1 VRPAEGA
8 AMTSARALRRLD
20 RLLRESFLVPCERDD
35 RFVIFSDLHFGDGS
49 SRDEF
54 VHNTALFRTVLSD
67 YYLRRGFKL
76 VLNGDVEDLY
86 KFPLRAVIEHCGEI
100 YRLFDAF
107 LRTTALYKIVG
118 NHDADLEARHASFQR
133 LPVFPALRLGFAQ
146 QEILVLHG
154 HQAGFL
160 PDRFNWLCGFLTR
173 LAAPLGIRNGSV
185 AYDEARKYRTE
196 KRIYEFAKRHRIM
209 AVIGHTHR
217 PLFESLSRI
226 DYLKFQ
232 IESLCRS
239 YPEAD
244 PAVKAFLEKKIR
256 AYQQDLQYTL
266 EKDRKNGSRSSL
278 YDSGRLVPCLFNSGC
293 ATGKRG
299 ITALEITGGRIALV
313 FWFDSG
319 RTRKYFN
326 FNGYQ
331 PEPLGE
337 TGFFR
342 VPLKE
347 DSLDYVSTRIKLLA

>member
-1 VRPAEGA
+1 
-8 AMTSARALRRLD
+8 MTHAHALRRLD
-20 RLLRESFLVPCERDD
+20 RLLRESAVVPCERDD
-35 RFVIFSDLHFGDGS
+35 RFVIFSDLHLGDGS

-54 VHNTALFRTVLSD
+54 VHNTALFRAVLSEH
-67 YYLRRGFKL
+67 YLQRRFKL
-76 VLNGDVEDLY
+76 VLNGDIEDLY
-86 KFPLRAVIEHCGEI
+86 KFPLRAVMEHCGDL

-107 LRTTALYKIVG
+107 LRATALYKIVG
-118 NHDADLEARHASFQR
+118 NHDADLAARNVSFQR
-133 LPVFPALRLGFAQ
+133 LPLYPALRLRFAE

-160 PDRFNWLCGFLTR
+160 PDRFNRLSGFLTR
-173 LAAPLGIRNGSV
+173 LGSPLGIRNGSV

-196 KRIYEFAKRHRIM
+196 KRIYEFAKSHRIM

-239 YPEAD
+239 YPAAD
-244 PAVKAFLEKKIR
+244 AAGKAFLEQKIR
-256 AYQQDLQYTL
+256 LYQQDLQYTL
-266 EKDRKNGSRSSL
+266 TKDRKNGSRSSL

-299 ITALEITGGRIALV
+299 ITALEITGGNIALV

-319 RTRKYFN
+319 RTTKYFN

-331 PEPLGE
+331 PEPLGD

>member
-1 VRPAEGA
+1 MTHAH
-8 AMTSARALRRLD
+8 AMRRLD
-20 RLLRESFLVPCERDD
+20 RLLRESTVVPCERDD
-35 RFVIFSDLHFGDGS
+35 RFVIFSDLHLGDGS

-54 VHNTALFRTVLSD
+54 VHNTALFRTVLSEH
-67 YYLRRGFKL
+67 YLRRRFKL

-86 KFPLRAVIEHCGEI
+86 KFSLRAVMEHCGDL
-100 YRLFDAF
+100 YQLFDAF

-118 NHDADLEARHASFQR
+118 NHDADLAARNASFQR
-133 LPVFPALRLGFAQ
+133 LPLYRALRLRFAEQ
-146 QEILVLHG
+146 DLLLLHG

-160 PDRFNWLCGFLTR
+160 PDRFNRICAFFTR
-173 LAAPLGIRNGSV
+173 FGSPLGIRNGSV
-185 AYDEARKYRTE
+185 AYDEARKYWIE
-196 KRIYEFAKRHRIM
+196 KRIYEFAKSNRIV

-239 YPEAD
+239 YPAAD
-244 PAVKAFLEKKIR
+244 AARKAVLEQKIR

-266 EKDRKNGSRSSL
+266 MKDRKNGSRSSL
-278 YDSGRLVPCLFNSGC
+278 YDSGRLVPCVFNSGC

-299 ITALEITGGRIALV
+299 ITALEITGGNIALV
-313 FWFDSG
+313 FWFDQG
-319 RTRKYFN
+319 RTTKNFN

-331 PEPLGE
+331 PEPLGD

-347 DSLDYVSTRIKLLA
+347 DSLDYVSTRIQLLA